1 MQQPEDDLRTLK
13 IKYFSIACRYGNALR
28 FDIHDVADELRK
40 MDYKV
45 QDIPAPEFKKR
56 AGGSG
61 YIAQKEAFLFHVNTE
76 RQVIKIVTFNNM
88 EFEDILKEFEKIKN
102 TLKNNLKLDNV
113 FFYEING
120 DLRIIS
126 NQNPLEVF
134 KEIKQDFDP
143 IKDFNTKMDSDL
155 SLYGIRLCEG
165 ENPDSPNWLDLQIEP
180 YLTKAEEEYSVSI
193 IYRDSD
199 WSVFEGFIK
208 KLGNK
213 LETIFDTIERI
224 D

>member
-1 MQQPEDDLRTLK
+1 M
-13 IKYFSIACRYGNALR
+13 
-28 FDIHDVADELRK
+28 ADELRK
-40 MDYKV
+40 MDYNL

-61 YIAQKEAFLFHVNTE
+61 YVAQKEAFLFHVNTE
-76 RQVIKIVTFNNM
+76 RQVIKIVTFNTM
-88 EFEDILKEFEKIKN
+88 EFEDILREFEKIKD

-143 IKDFNTKMDSDL
+143 INDLNTKMDSDL

-193 IYRDSD
+193 IYRNTD
-199 WSVFEGFIK
+199 WGVFEGFVK
-208 KLGNK
+208 NLENK
-213 LETIFDTIERI
+213 QETIFDTIERI
-224 D
+224 DKSK